1 MKKRVRVI
9 LFTLAY
15 AVSFSLGLACLLLGG
30 NPNQPRFSL
39 FCSVV
44 GFGCLAV
51 FVGLLFLSWL
61 KAEDMG
67 YTLEAVGLQLMVA
80 FVLSLPLFELWKV
93 VFKFLQKTF

>member
-1 MKKRVRVI
+1 MKKRMIVALFI
-9 LFTLAY
+9 LTY

-30 NPNQPRFSL
+30 NPKQPRFSL

-51 FVGLLFLSWL
+51 FVGLLFLNWL

-67 YTLEAVGLQLMVA
+67 YTLEAVGLQLMGA
-80 FVLSLPLFELWKV
+80 FVLSLPLFELWKLL
-93 VFKFLQKTF
+93 FKFLQETF